1 MPRELLKI
9 KRSRDKL
16 APTEILRDSTMKDPC
31 ISLCKF
37 TDDICIG
44 CGRSKREIKSWKKL
58 DKDEKRAVLAE
69 AALRLQTL
77 KATGRRKK
85 K

>member
-1 MPRELLKI
+1 M
-9 KRSRDKL
+9 S
-16 APTEILRDSTMKDPC
+16 STKDPC
-31 ISLCKF
+31 IGVCKF

-44 CGRSKREIKSWKKL
+44 CGRTKREIKAWKKL

-69 AALRLQTL
+69 SALRLL
-77 KATGRRKK
+77 ALEATGRRKK